1 MGDIQDSIDK
11 KEREKE
17 DMAPEKGQEPAGKEA
32 DRPAGLRFFQFW
44 FHRQTRFGRFN
55 RVVVRWL
62 AIIIILFALG
72 LLAGYQFLYKPAQ
85 SSSQELQ
92 LQLDQDRSQAA
103 TLNSQ
108 VTALSTQV
116 AALSQQNASLLPA
129 SDRAQLLE
137 LASQFQTARLYLEK
151 KDFDSAQKVL
161 LANRTALA
169 DAAPVIAS
177 QDKSMS
183 QTLQTLLDQSMSVLS
198 SDPQKAAGNL
208 DALIKLLLTLEQG
221 MARIP

>member
-55 RVVVRWL
+55 RVAVRWL
-62 AIIIILFALG
+62 AIIIILFAFG
-72 LLAGYQFLYKPAQ
+72 LLAGYQFLYKPA
-85 SSSQELQ
+85 LT
-92 LQLDQDRSQAA
+92 QLDQARSQAA

-129 SDRAQLLE
+129 SDRAIILG
-137 LASQFQTARLYLEK
+137 LASQFQAARLYLEK
-151 KDFDSAQKVL
+151 KDFGSAQQVL
-161 LANRTALA
+161 LPNRTALK
-169 DAAPVIAS
+169 DATPVIAR
-177 QDKSMS
+177 QDSTMP
-183 QTLQTLLDQSMSVLS
+183 QILQTLLDQSMSVLS
-198 SDPQKAAGNL
+198 SDPQKAASNL